1 MPEITV
7 TLHRRDGR
15 PFEITITLD
24 DESYAVLSEVAR
36 KRNLPVEEVVIEALR
51 VEQLLAD
58 GVLLVKEGGRV
69 RELVSA

>member
-1 MPEITV
+1 MPDITV

-15 PFEITITLD
+15 PFEITITLN
-24 DESYAVLSEVAR
+24 DESYAVLQDTAR
-36 KRNLPVEEVVIEALR
+36 KRNMSLEDVIIEALR